1 MQGKKART
9 ARRNTC
15 TKKST
20 RMEYKKVYAPEELQ
34 ELIKWFED
42 NHDKLPKSIYI
53 NSGTFVKDVP
63 YTSSQFHKI
72 VAKVGEK
79 KAYGSHM
86 RLFFTLRERIIEQWE
101 QEKAEQEAEAVPV

>member
-1 MQGKKART
+1 MRL
-9 ARRNTC
+9 NTH
-15 TKKST
+15 TKIFT
-20 RMEYKKVYAPEELQ
+20 RMEYKKVYDPEELK
-34 ELIKWFED
+34 ELINWFEV

-53 NSGTFVKDVP
+53 NSGAFVKDVP
-63 YTSSQFHKI
+63 HLTSQFSQI

-101 QEKAEQEAEAVPV
+101 QEAEEQKA